1 MTNDGDPGKV
11 WAHALV
17 ERVGKAVKEARKGK
31 SAAWLSDRT
40 AELGYRISPTVIA
53 KLDSGHRGDVLSVPE
68 LIVLAAALNT
78 APVALLYPN
87 PSDELS
93 NVVQVLPAVETTG
106 FEAVQ
111 WFSGLRHGFTD
122 TADGR
127 SSADSRTQF
136 RENIRLLRLW
146 RQVDELRERQSQ
158 HSHTAGRAGKLSDAQ
173 GELIEQYQMQIDNL
187 LHELGVADDA

>member
-1 MTNDGDPGKV
+1 MTNGGDPGKV
-11 WAHALV
+11 WARALV
-17 ERVGKAVKEARKGK
+17 ERVGKAVKEARKGR

-68 LIVLAAALNT
+68 LIVLAAALDT

-87 PSDELS
+87 PGDELS

-106 FEAVQ
+106 FEAAQ

-122 TADGR
+122 SADGKA
-127 SSADSRTQF
+127 SAEARELF
-136 RENIRLLRLW
+136 RKNTRLLRLW
-146 RQVDELRERQSQ
+146 RQVGELRERQSQ
-158 HSHTAGRAGKLSDAQ
+158 HSHTAALAGKLNDAQ
-173 GELIEQYQMQIDNL
+173 RELIEQYQTQIDDR
-187 LHELGVADDA
+187 LHELGVTDDA